1 MSKTQLDLDVLNAI
15 ARRAHYLA
23 NKMIYVANTR
33 GNVEKGDPKIGGH
46 SSASS
51 SALHVL
57 GALHLVMKSGYDW
70 IANKPHASPADHAYN
85 YMLDLLL
92 DEKENRLDL
101 DPANVAMRSLRA
113 FPQND
118 EWVFQSYHS
127 AYDPDRHNFYPSGTV
142 GIPPVNAGYMA
153 LAYKYAERHAFDVPK
168 DAHFWAI
175 MGDSEFREGS

>member
-1 MSKTQLDLDVLNAI
+1 MSKALDFDVLNTI

-23 NKMIYVANTR
+23 NKMIHVANTR

-85 YMLDLLL
+85 YLLDLLL
-92 DEKENRLDL
+92 DENLNRL
-101 DPANVAMRSLRA
+101 SL
-113 FPQND
+113 
-118 EWVFQSYHS
+118 E
-127 AYDPDRHNFYPSGTV
+127 
-142 GIPPVNAGYMA
+142 
-153 LAYKYAERHAFDVPK
+153 
-168 DAHFWAI
+168 
-175 MGDSEFREGS
+175 